1 MEAMVTAH
9 VSVSVILLP
18 VSVNKGTLA
27 LPGPHV
33 VPLHVGHSQARQE
46 SWVVGYRAG
55 NVCFWFQ
62 SVMWSISN
70 PSLIPLTCPLSS
82 PPTAGAA
89 PPTSRK
95 DRAPL
100 SPIPR
105 SAPGV
110 CEERVQIDGC
120 EKMLSPQVL
129 SQCAAVCRFACPLSP
144 RC

>member
-82 PPTAGAA
+82 PPTASAA
-89 PPTSRK
+89 PHPH
-95 DRAPL
+95 L
-100 SPIPR
+100 QEGQ
-105 SAPGV
+105 SAL
-110 CEERVQIDGC
+110 I
-120 EKMLSPQVL
+120 SYSQV
-129 SQCAAVCRFACPLSP
+129 STWGM
-144 RC
+144 